1 MKKSEL
7 IEQLNKIPG
16 DYIVTFPNMEYGGYE
31 EIRTVQIV
39 KSHPITEEG
48 RENYLETGADFSDDS
63 RADRVEDLY
72 AKEECKIIV
81 ICI

>member
-1 MKKSEL
+1 
-7 IEQLNKIPG
+7 
-16 DYIVTFPNMEYGGYE
+16 MEYGGYE

-48 RENYLETGADFSDDS
+48 RENCHETGADFSDDS
-63 RADRVEDLY
+63 MRADRVEDLY

-81 ICI
+81 ICIWKIKLEK